1 MVKYSVESPFLQDD
15 GDGRPSPICS
25 QHVRGLEILT
35 TLVQVDTV
43 LAGLLVLSLIGKNH
57 KQVERD
63 EEKVQVILQVAT
75 CSVFLAA
82 IAHAVVLMVCTG
94 WRYTLA
100 WYDPLFPAGFSAV
113 GMFLL
118 YVTIADAI
126 MIKLRPRED
135 LDTVGYWVVIIFGL
149 MLPMGLAGPTA
160 TLQMVLH
167 QLRWCRQCCGGVL
180 RMVRARR

>member
-1 MVKYSVESPFLQDD
+1 
-15 GDGRPSPICS
+15 
-25 QHVRGLEILT
+25 
-35 TLVQVDTV
+35 
-43 LAGLLVLSLIGKNH
+43 
-57 KQVERD
+57 
-63 EEKVQVILQVAT
+63 
-75 CSVFLAA
+75 
-82 IAHAVVLMVCTG
+82 MVCTG

-100 WYDPLFPAGFSAV
+100 WYDPLFPMGFSAF

-126 MIKLRPRED
+126 MIRMRPRED

-167 QLRWCRQCCGGVL
+167 KLQWCKKRLCRDSVDNSSDVANGPVF
-180 RMVRARR
+180 

>member
-1 MVKYSVESPFLQDD
+1 
-15 GDGRPSPICS
+15 
-25 QHVRGLEILT
+25 
-35 TLVQVDTV
+35 
-43 LAGLLVLSLIGKNH
+43 
-57 KQVERD
+57 
-63 EEKVQVILQVAT
+63 
-75 CSVFLAA
+75 
-82 IAHAVVLMVCTG
+82 MVCTG

-126 MIKLRPRED
+126 MIRLRPRED

-167 QLRWCRQCCGGVL
+167 KLHWCKKC
-180 RMVRARR
+180 VRRDSLNVSSVSTTNPPVS